1 MRLTLFKIIMFL
13 AAFIFMQ
20 GVILPWTISNNM
32 LPLWGDILLLSFILM
47 MWVVV
52 IDRISAQL
60 LKKFKDEDELT
71 SD

>member
-1 MRLTLFKIIMFL
+1 MRLTLFKVIMFL

>member
-1 MRLTLFKIIMFL
+1 MRVTLFKIIMFL
-13 AAFIFMQ
+13 AAFIFLQ

-60 LKKFKDEDELT
+60 LNKFKDEDDLT

>member
-1 MRLTLFKIIMFL
+1 MRLTLFKVIMFL
-13 AAFIFMQ
+13 AAFIFLQ

-60 LKKFKDEDELT
+60 LNKFKDEDELT
-71 SD
+71 D